1 MSTTELIYTGL
12 KYIYI
17 YIYIYSQMDYI
28 VGQTYIMQ
36 NIEHLPVHYCHQSVT
51 HNLRPQNHNTDQT

>member
-1 MSTTELIYTGL
+1 MH
-12 KYIYI
+12 
-17 YIYIYSQMDYI
+17 YI

-36 NIEHLPVHYCHQSVT
+36 NIEHLPVQYCHQNVT